1 MMTMKERRRAA
12 QCIVRSHG
20 RMYAVYNHK
29 YNKFAPIGGKCD
41 GKEDTFV
48 TLKREMKEEIGKGL
62 NIKHIKKIGVHQR
75 ETATAIVDVHL
86 FIVDVTKDLRRMTAK
101 EEFLDIVEID
111 LNYDYNENNSY
122 SSLVDLVKRVIAY
135 KSA

>member
-1 MMTMKERRRAA
+1 MK
-12 QCIVRSHG
+12 
-20 RMYAVYNHK
+20 N
-29 YNKFAPIGGKCD
+29 GKI
-41 GKEDTFV
+41 TN
-48 TLKREMKEEIGKGL
+48 KREMKEEIGKGL

-86 FIVDVTKDLRRMTAK
+86 FIVDVTKDLRRVTAK

-111 LNYDYNENNSY
+111 LYYDYNENNSY
-122 SSLVDLVKRVIAY
+122 SSLVDLVKRVIAH